1 MHNIRAS
8 DDGDVATADA
18 GGSWMTYDYLAAAR
32 QITRRAAIRLAQRH
46 RLRRQPGNDG
56 HARVFVPADM
66 ATSSPHRP
74 FPPVTDVATDPN
86 DTPPTV
92 ATPFHDQALA
102 ALEDALRA
110 SDARAVEAGSQA
122 EAALALADRLGAQL
136 ADAGERAN
144 ALQAAIDE
152 LRASQTLIA
161 ETHARDLAEAIRQA
175 QEAAE
180 EMIHQRVER
189 LEHDRATAVAIADEA
204 VRNAEQLEQAEAARK
219 ARGRLRRAWDGWR
232 GR

>member
-1 MHNIRAS
+1 MHDIRAT
-8 DDGDVATADA
+8 DAGNVATADA
-18 GGSWMTYDYLAAAR
+18 GGSWMTYDQLAAAR

-74 FPPVTDVATDPN
+74 FPPATDVATTPD
-86 DTPPTV
+86 DTPPNI
-92 ATPFHDQALA
+92 ANSFRDQALA

-110 SDARAVEAGSQA
+110 SDARAAEAGSRA

-136 ADAGERAN
+136 ANAGERAN
-144 ALQAAIDE
+144 ALQTAIDE
-152 LRASQTLIA
+152 LRAGQTLMA

-180 EMIHQRVER
+180 ETIRQRVDR
-189 LEHDRATAVAIADEA
+189 LEHDQAAAGAIADEA
-204 VRNAEQLEQAEAARK
+204 VRNAEALRQAEAARK